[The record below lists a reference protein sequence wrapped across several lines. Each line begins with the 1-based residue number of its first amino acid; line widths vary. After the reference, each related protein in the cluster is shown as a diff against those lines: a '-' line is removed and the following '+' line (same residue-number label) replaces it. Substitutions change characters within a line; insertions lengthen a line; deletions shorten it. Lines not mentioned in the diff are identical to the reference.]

1 MTIRAGY
8 ARLCN
13 NAVLRNTVLTCGPKI
28 ITGFRSKGL
37 KAYSNE
43 SSSTPSSSQ
52 NIKMAVEGLDQ
63 PADLPFF
70 TLHDAISTANDAA
83 HSDARGPRLGR
94 IALKGRRTLDTPN
107 FLALT
112 SRGVVPHISPDV
124 VGEQTEFAGVYTAIE
139 DCEYTS
145 SPPSQDETCH
155 VSVQGLIRCRC

>member
-1 MTIRAGY
+1 MKICTSY

-13 NAVLRNTVLTCGPKI
+13 NSGLCLRNTALTCGPKI

-37 KAYSNE
+37 KAYTN
-43 SSSTPSSSQ
+43 SSTSSER
-52 NIKMAVEGLDQ
+52 IKMTVGELDQ
-63 PADLPFF
+63 PSDQPFF
-70 TLHDAISTANDAA
+70 TLHDETNNNAA
-83 HSDARGPRLGR
+83 PSDPRRARLGR
-94 IALKGRRTLDTPN
+94 ISVKGRRTLDTPN

-145 SPPSQDETCH
+145 SPSKTPKTNNVTCPYR
-155 VSVQGLIRCRC
+155 G